1 MTPFDLAPSTLRKG
15 TAIAAFSA
23 ISFGSAVIF
32 VRYAYQSGVLPGTVA
47 FLRFSIAALVLG
59 IFLGVRGQ
67 GGELSWWQSARLFL
81 LGIGAYTLLAV
92 TWVTAFSLIPAWLVS
107 LIVATYPLLVNL
119 ASWLFLRERFYWQQ
133 VAALGCVLLG
143 SGILFWRPFEGAVWG
158 GVILMIVNVLASTAF
173 ILVGQRWIR
182 GLSPIICSAWLITGG
197 MVGTFFYGLFSHE
210 LSFAFAP
217 SGWLWVTLFAVV
229 STVLAATAMWWGVGL
244 IGPTRVAIIGSFE
257 PVVSILLAVSL
268 LGERLLP
275 LQIAGGALILVGM
288 FLVQWTPGRSK
299 A

>member
-1 MTPFDLAPSTLRKG
+1 MTTFDLSPATLRRG

-59 IFLGVRGQ
+59 VFLGLHGQ
-67 GGELSWWQSARLFL
+67 GGKLYGWQSVRLFL
-81 LGIGAYTLLAV
+81 LGFVAYTIMAV

-107 LIVATYPLLVNL
+107 LIVATYPLMVNL
-119 ASWLFLRERFYWQQ
+119 ASWFFLRERFYRQQ

-143 SGILFWRPFEGAVWG
+143 SGILFWRPFEGAVWT
-158 GVILMIVNVLASTAF
+158 GVILMVANVLVSTAF
-173 ILVGQRWIR
+173 ILVGQRWMR
-182 GLSPIICSAWLITGG
+182 GLSPIICSAWLIIGG
-197 MVGTFFYGLFSHE
+197 MVGTFSYGLFSHE

-217 SGWLWVTLFAVV
+217 AGWLWVTLFAVV
-229 STVLAATAMWWGVGL
+229 STVLAATSMWWSIGL
-244 IGPTRVAIIGSFE
+244 IGPARVAIIGSFE
-257 PVVSILLAVSL
+257 PVVSILLAVLL

-275 LQIAGGALILVGM
+275 LQIAGGTVILLGI
-288 FLVQWTPGRSK
+288 FLVQWLPERR
-299 A
+299 